1 MITRNKHLRG
11 ENRTCYCKLIC
22 ILEPQSSF
30 QVIRTGSHVEF
41 LSSGQNVKKSF
52 ILDILHLPTSFKPS
66 KFCQNNSL
74 ICIGS
79 AGVHRSVGSLLYIE
93 KSRSEGAMQSKQHL
107 RS

>member
-1 MITRNKHLRG
+1 MITRNKHLQG
-11 ENRTCYCKLIC
+11 KNRTCYCELIS
-22 ILEPQSSF
+22 ILEPQFSF

-41 LSSGQNVKKSF
+41 LSSGQKVKKSF
-52 ILDILHLPTSFKPS
+52 ILDILHLPTSFTPS

-79 AGVHRSVGSLLYIE
+79 VGVHRSDGSLLYIE
-93 KSRSEGAMQSKQHL
+93 KLRSEGATWSEQHL

>member
-11 ENRTCYCKLIC
+11 KNRTCYCGLIC

-41 LSSGQNVKKSF
+41 LSSGENVKKSF
-52 ILDILHLPTSFKPS
+52 TLDILHLPTSFKPS

-79 AGVHRSVGSLLYIE
+79 AGVHRSDGSLLYIE
-93 KSRSEGAMQSKQHL
+93 KLRSEGAMHGLNNMGS
-107 RS
+107 